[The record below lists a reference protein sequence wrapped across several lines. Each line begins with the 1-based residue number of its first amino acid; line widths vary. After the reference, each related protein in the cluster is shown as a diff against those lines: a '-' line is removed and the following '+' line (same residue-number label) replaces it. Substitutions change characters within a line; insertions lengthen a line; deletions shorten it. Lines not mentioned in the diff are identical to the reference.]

1 MESDSSPVKSDQ
13 DLRNNAEAS
22 RCLMISPV
30 KKLSALRLVSP
41 FDTDQEMI
49 DLEVASVLAEGCSV
63 SPEKSKPPGT
73 VTTTP
78 VRPTTVMTNIQR
90 GNVQTTTPVFQTITI
105 HQLAAQ
111 GELNQLK
118 HEVEQ
123 GVDIDKVDDSGLSPL
138 LWACANGQCLT
149 ARYLLDHQADLDI
162 VGNHGE
168 NALLFTS
175 CYGYIDILKHLLAL
189 GMNVDYT
196 DETGSSGLMYAAY
209 NGHGSCVGALL
220 EAGAD
225 LTLENENGHT
235 AMDLTIGQGH
245 RQVQQVIESH
255 MLRMFD
261 SLT

>member
-1 MESDSSPVKSDQ
+1 MAKDLNMESDSSPVKSDQ

-49 DLEVASVLAEGCSV
+49 DLEVASVLAEADNCNDKHSERECSNNN
-63 SPEKSKPPGT
+63 SS
-73 VTTTP
+73 
-78 VRPTTVMTNIQR
+78 
-90 GNVQTTTPVFQTITI
+90 ITI